1 MAGAG
6 LEHAVDRI
14 LQEPGCGAGGAVAE
28 LPAGRRKPGEAR
40 IVSEIVLVLAVADN
54 GVIGKDGAIP
64 WHISDDMKRFKALTL
79 GHTVVMGRKTWD
91 SLPKKPLPGRVNVVV
106 THQKDWYAEGAI
118 TASSLGQAT
127 SGTSGTVM
135 VIGGA
140 EIYERALPLAT
151 RIELTE
157 IHKDFDGDARFVL
170 DRKGWHETARE
181 DHVTP
186 DGLSYSYV
194 TLTR

>member
-1 MAGAG
+1 M
-6 LEHAVDRI
+6 
-14 LQEPGCGAGGAVAE
+14 
-28 LPAGRRKPGEAR
+28 
-40 IVSEIVLVLAVADN
+40 SEIVLVVAIADN

-64 WHISDDMKRFKALTL
+64 WHISEDMKRFKALTL
-79 GHTVVMGRKTWD
+79 GHTIVMGRKTWD
-91 SLPKKPLPGRVNVVV
+91 SLPRRPLPGRINVVV
-106 THQKDWYAEGAI
+106 TRQKDWQAEGAV

-140 EIYERALPLAT
+140 ELYERALPLAS

-157 IHKDFDGDARFVL
+157 VHKNFAGDARFAL

-181 DHVTP
+181 DHVTA
-186 DGLSYSYV
+186 DGLGYSYV

>member
-1 MAGAG
+1 M
-6 LEHAVDRI
+6 
-14 LQEPGCGAGGAVAE
+14 
-28 LPAGRRKPGEAR
+28 
-40 IVSEIVLVLAVADN
+40 SEIVLVVAIADN
-54 GVIGKDGAIP
+54 GVIGKDGSIP

-79 GHTVVMGRKTWD
+79 GHTIVMGRKTWD
-91 SLPKKPLPGRVNVVV
+91 SLPRKPLPGRINVVI
-106 THQKDWYAEGAI
+106 TRQKDWRAEGAV
-118 TASSLGQAT
+118 TASSLDQAT

-140 EIYERALPLAT
+140 EIYQRALPLAS

-157 IHKDFDGDARFVL
+157 VHKDFDGDARFVL
-170 DRKGWHETARE
+170 DRSGWDESARE

-186 DGLSYSYV
+186 DGLRYSYV

>member
-1 MAGAG
+1 
-6 LEHAVDRI
+6 
-14 LQEPGCGAGGAVAE
+14 
-28 LPAGRRKPGEAR
+28 
-40 IVSEIVLVLAVADN
+40 VSEIVLVLAVADN
-54 GVIGKDGAIP
+54 DVIGKDGGIP

-106 THQKDWYAEGAI
+106 TRQKDWHAEGAR

-127 SGTSGTVM
+127 SGTSGVVM
-135 VIGGA
+135 IIGGG
-140 EIYERALPLAT
+140 EIYERALPLAS

-157 IHKDFDGDARFVL
+157 VHRDFDGDARFVL
-170 DRKGWHETARE
+170 DRKGWHETTRE
-181 DHVTP
+181 EHVTP

>member
-1 MAGAG
+1 M
-6 LEHAVDRI
+6 
-14 LQEPGCGAGGAVAE
+14 
-28 LPAGRRKPGEAR
+28 
-40 IVSEIVLVLAVADN
+40 SEIVLVVAVARN
-54 GVIGKDGAIP
+54 GVIGKDGVIP
-64 WHISDDMKRFKALTL
+64 WHISDDMKRFKALTI

-91 SLPKKPLPGRVNVVV
+91 SLPKRPLPGRINVVV
-106 THQKDWYAEGAI
+106 TRQKDWRADGAV

-127 SGTSGTVM
+127 AGTSGTVM

-140 EIYERALPLAT
+140 EIYERALPLAS

-157 IHKDFDGDARFVL
+157 IHQNFEGDARFVL
-170 DRKGWHETARE
+170 DRSGWNETLRE

-186 DGLSYSYV
+186 DGLRYSYV

>member
-1 MAGAG
+1 M
-6 LEHAVDRI
+6 
-14 LQEPGCGAGGAVAE
+14 
-28 LPAGRRKPGEAR
+28 
-40 IVSEIVLVLAVADN
+40 SEIVLVVAIADN
-54 GVIGKDGAIP
+54 DVIGKDGGLPWRIP
-64 WHISDDMKRFKALTL
+64 EDMKRFKALTL

-106 THQKDWYAEGAI
+106 TRQKDWQAEGAV

-127 SGTSGTVM
+127 SGTSGALM

-140 EIYERALPLAT
+140 EIYDRALPLAS

-157 IHKDFDGDARFVL
+157 VHQAFQGDAKFHL
-170 DRKGWHETARE
+170 DRSGWKESFRE

-186 DGLSYSYV
+186 DGLRYSYV

>member
-1 MAGAG
+1 M
-6 LEHAVDRI
+6 
-14 LQEPGCGAGGAVAE
+14 
-28 LPAGRRKPGEAR
+28 
-40 IVSEIVLVLAVADN
+40 SEIVLVVAIADN
-54 GVIGKDGAIP
+54 GVIGKDGG
-64 WHISDDMKRFKALTL
+64 ISEDLKRFKALTL
-79 GHTVVMGRKTWD
+79 NHTIVMGRKTWD

-106 THQKDWYAEGAI
+106 TRQKDWRAEGAI

-127 SGTSGTVM
+127 AGTSGTVM

-140 EIYERALPLAT
+140 EIYERALPLAS

-157 IHKDFDGDARFVL
+157 VHKNFDGDARFEL
-170 DRKGWHETARE
+170 DRAGWRETARE

-186 DGLSYSYV
+186 DGLRYSFV

>member
-1 MAGAG
+1 M
-6 LEHAVDRI
+6 
-14 LQEPGCGAGGAVAE
+14 
-28 LPAGRRKPGEAR
+28 
-40 IVSEIVLVLAVADN
+40 SEIVLVLAVAQN
-54 GVIGKDGAIP
+54 GVIGMKGAIP

-79 GHTVVMGRKTWD
+79 GHTVVMGRKTWN
-91 SLPKKPLPGRVNVVV
+91 SLPKKPLPGRINVVV
-106 THQKDWYAEGAI
+106 TRQTDWQAEGAVV
-118 TASSLGQAT
+118 AHSLGQAT
-127 SGTSGTVM
+127 AGTSGTVM

-157 IHKDFDGDARFVL
+157 VHEDFAGDASFTF

-181 DHVTP
+181 ERVTP
-186 DGLSYSYV
+186 EGMRYSYV

>member
-1 MAGAG
+1 M
-6 LEHAVDRI
+6 
-14 LQEPGCGAGGAVAE
+14 
-28 LPAGRRKPGEAR
+28 
-40 IVSEIVLVLAVADN
+40 SEIVLVVAIADN

-64 WHISDDMKRFKALTL
+64 WRIPEDMKRFKAITM

-106 THQKDWYAEGAI
+106 TRQKDWQADGAV
-118 TASSLGQAT
+118 TAGSLGQAT
-127 SGTSGTVM
+127 AGTSGTVM

-140 EIYERALPLAT
+140 EIYERALPLAS

-157 IHKDFDGDARFVL
+157 VHRAFEGDAKFVL
-170 DRKGWHETARE
+170 DRGGWKETFRE

-186 DGLSYSYV
+186 DGLRYSYV
-194 TLTR
+194 TLSR

>member
-1 MAGAG
+1 M
-6 LEHAVDRI
+6 
-14 LQEPGCGAGGAVAE
+14 
-28 LPAGRRKPGEAR
+28 
-40 IVSEIVLVLAVADN
+40 SEIVLVVAIAQN
-54 GVIGKDGAIP
+54 GVIGKKGAIP
-64 WHISDDMKRFKALTL
+64 WHISEDMKRFKALTI

-91 SLPKKPLPGRVNVVV
+91 SLPRKPLPGRINVVV
-106 THQKDWYAEGAI
+106 TRQEGWQAEGAVV
-118 TASSLGQAT
+118 ASSLGHAT

-140 EIYERALPLAT
+140 EIYERALPLAS

-157 IHKDFDGDARFVL
+157 VHKDFEGDAQFQL
-170 DRKGWHETARE
+170 DRSGWHETVRE

-186 DGLSYSYV
+186 DGLRYSYV

>member
-1 MAGAG
+1 M
-6 LEHAVDRI
+6 
-14 LQEPGCGAGGAVAE
+14 
-28 LPAGRRKPGEAR
+28 
-40 IVSEIVLVLAVADN
+40 SEIVLVVAIARN
-54 GVIGKDGAIP
+54 GVIGNNGLIP

-91 SLPKKPLPGRVNVVV
+91 SLPRKPLPGRVNVVV
-106 THQKDWYAEGAI
+106 TRQKDWQAEGAVVAHSLDAAMAE
-118 TASSLGQAT
+118 ASSA
-127 SGTSGTVM
+127 VM

-140 EIYERALPLAT
+140 EIYDRALPRAT

-157 IHKDFDGDARFVL
+157 IHKDVEGDARFVL
-170 DRKGWHETARE
+170 DRTGWRETLRE

-186 DGLSYSYV
+186 DGLRYSYV